1 MKIKTLACLACLVSA
16 ILLVAALLAP
26 AQPQYDVKAHYQKAE
41 YEVPMRDGV
50 KLHTT
55 VYTPRNSTERL
66 PFLILRTPY
75 GTGPYGADAYRRY
88 LGPSPHSSEFEVE
101 GFSFVFQDVRGKF
114 KSEGEF
120 TVLRPFTPHKTGKQ
134 TDESS
139 DTYDTIEWLLKN
151 IPNHN
156 GRAGLWG
163 ISYPAWQTVMGMI
176 EAHPALKAASP
187 QASPADMFIG
197 DDFHHNGAFRL
208 TYTFSWLAGN
218 ARLRKGPAETSG
230 QAFNPGTPDGYQ
242 FFLDLG
248 PVSNVNKKYF
258 LDQVP
263 EWNAYM
269 EHPDYDAYWQQ
280 QNFLPYL
287 KNITLPVLN
296 VAGWFDAEDFYGPLA
311 IYQQIEQTTPN
322 NQSLLAV
329 GPFSHGGWNSHPDG
343 NSLGHIRFAGAPGV
357 YFREQVQFP
366 FFRYYLKDKGE
377 LKLPEAL
384 CYETGANKWRSFDHW
399 PPRERAAEKKLY
411 FHAGGKLSFTP
422 PAENNQDGVDS
433 YISDPAKPVP
443 SSSETRFTQGH
454 LWMVEDQRFAAT
466 RPDVL
471 VYSTDELTEE
481 ITISGHLLAKLFAAT
496 SGTDSDFVVKLIDV
510 YPGSA
515 PDNNPN
521 PAGVRLGHFQMLL
534 SGEVFRAKY
543 RKSYARPE
551 PMVPNQPTPIEIDLR
566 DKNHRF
572 LKGHKIMVQVQSSW
586 FPVIDRNPQV
596 FTDIYRAKEADFK
609 KATQQI
615 YRSKELSSHV
625 VVSVIENLP

>member
-1 MKIKTLACLACLVSA
+1 MKIKTLTRCAFALC
-16 ILLVAALLAP
+16 AALLFAAFYAP
-26 AQPQYDVKAHYQKAE
+26 AQQRYDVKAHYQKAE
-41 YEVPMRDGV
+41 YDVPMRDGV

-66 PFLILRTPY
+66 PFLLMRTPY
-75 GTGPYGADAYRRY
+75 GTGPYGADAYRRN
-88 LGPSPHSSEFEVE
+88 LGPSAHSSEFEEE
-101 GFSFVFQDVRGKF
+101 GFIFVYQDVRGKF

-120 TVLRPFTPHKTGKQ
+120 TVMRPFTPNKTGKQ

-151 IPNHN
+151 IPNNN
-156 GRAGLWG
+156 GRVGMLG
-163 ISYPAWQTVMGMI
+163 TSYPGFQTALGMI

-187 QASPADMFIG
+187 QASPIDMFLG

-218 ARLRKGPAETSG
+218 ARIRKGPSETSG
-230 QAFNPGTPDGYQ
+230 ERFNPGTPDGYK
-242 FFLDLG
+242 FFLELG
-248 PVSNVNKKYF
+248 PLSNVNKKYF

-269 EHPDYDAYWQQ
+269 EHPDYDEYWQK
-280 QNFLPYL
+280 QNFRPYL

-296 VAGWFDAEDFYGPLA
+296 VAGWFDAEDFYGPLE
-311 IYQQIEQTTPN
+311 IYQQIEKTTPN
-322 NQSLLAV
+322 NKSIFV
-329 GPFSHGGWNSHPDG
+329 CGPFSHGGWNSHPDG
-343 NSLGHIRFAGAPGV
+343 NSLGNIQFAGAPGK

-377 LKLPEAL
+377 MKLPEAL
-384 CYETGANKWRSFDHW
+384 VYETGSNKWRSYDQW
-399 PPRERAAEKKLY
+399 PPKKKTVEKKLY
-411 FHAGGKLSFTP
+411 FRAGGKLSFTP
-422 PAENNQDGVDS
+422 PSESNQDGFDS
-433 YISDPAKPVP
+433 YISDPARPVP
-443 SSSETRFTQGH
+443 FSSETRFTQGH

-471 VYSTDELTEE
+471 VYETDELTEE
-481 ITISGHLLAKLFAAT
+481 ITFSGELIAKLFAAT

-510 YPGSA
+510 YPGNA

-521 PAGVRLGHFQMLL
+521 PTGVRMGHFQMLV

-543 RKSYARPE
+543 RKSYSKPE
-551 PMVPNQPTPIEIDLR
+551 PMTPNEPTAIEINLR

-572 LKGHKIMVQVQSSW
+572 LKGHKIMIQVQSSW

-596 FTDIYRAKEADFK
+596 FTDIYKAKESDFK
-609 KATQQI
+609 KATQKI
-615 YRSKELSSHV
+615 YRSKELSSHL